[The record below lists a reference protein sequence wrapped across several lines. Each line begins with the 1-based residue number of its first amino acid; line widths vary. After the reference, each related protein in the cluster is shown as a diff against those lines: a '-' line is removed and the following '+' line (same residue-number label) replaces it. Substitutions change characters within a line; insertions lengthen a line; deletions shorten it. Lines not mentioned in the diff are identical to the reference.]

1 MSTAANCTPV
11 EAAKHLIDKHR
22 IADKNFEI
30 ATSSTNL
37 RFTTSTTQIERLRLL
52 FPSQL
57 GSGNSIYAIMPERVR
72 TKFADSDD
80 EKPTNPDSTSLKEQE
95 PGLAKRKTE
104 HDQDEGKKTKKN
116 KKRRRD
122 AGNEEGTKLDEPQKE
137 TLEKTAKAQP
147 QAPTDTGKAKAKK
160 SAAQKDKRK
169 LSVEGDSQ
177 WKSKLAPLKEKA
189 KSLYASRKN
198 LPIFPHGDE
207 IRNRLRKTD
216 VMLLVGETGSGK
228 STQIPQF
235 LVDESWCRP
244 ITVTI
249 TEPTSNSDGSAAKDT
264 TVGGCIAITQP
275 RRVAAISLAR
285 RVAEEMGTPL
295 GSSSPAS
302 KVGYSV
308 RFDTSTSPSTRVKY
322 LTEGMLLQEML
333 HDPWLTRYSAVV
345 VDEVHERGVN
355 VDLVLGFLRN
365 LVSGKREGRGGL
377 PLKVVVMSATADM
390 ESLTG
395 FFQDGFKRLDGS
407 QKAIKGEKTKDEDD
421 DISVCHIKGR
431 QFPVKTIYAPQP
443 VHDFVDAALKAIYQ
457 IHYKEPMPGDILV
470 FLTGQETVEAL
481 ERLVN
486 EYAIGMDP
494 SLPKIQVL
502 PLFAALPQTAQQR
515 VFLPVPPRTRKVILA
530 TNIAETSVTV
540 PGVRF
545 VVDSGK
551 AKIKQFR
558 TRLGLDSLLVKPI
571 SKSGAIQRKG
581 RAGREAPG
589 QCYRLY
595 TEKDYLALDETTTP
609 EILRCDLSQALI
621 NMKARGVDDV
631 MGFPFLT
638 RPPREALEKALL
650 QLLSIQALD
659 ESGRISDIGSQI
671 AKLPLTPT
679 LGRVLLAAAAH
690 GPGCLTDVID
700 IISCLSVETI
710 FLNTT
715 SEEKK
720 EEAAQA
726 RQDLYRR
733 EGDHL
738 TMLATVQS
746 YAAENTDRR
755 AWAERH
761 LVSHRAMQS
770 VMDVRK
776 QLTTQCRQAKLLPN
790 PASRATTDSTLTRE
804 PSPVLILKSFLSGF
818 ATNTARLVP
827 DGSYRTVV
835 GNQTVA
841 IHPSSVLFGKKI
853 EAIMYNEFV
862 FTNRSYARDVSAV
875 QMDWVG
881 EALAG

>member
-1 MSTAANCTPV
+1 
-11 EAAKHLIDKHR
+11 
-22 IADKNFEI
+22 
-30 ATSSTNL
+30 
-37 RFTTSTTQIERLRLL
+37 
-52 FPSQL
+52 
-57 GSGNSIYAIMPERVR
+57 MPERVR

-80 EKPTNPDSTSLKEQE
+80 EAVPKTSSSEHKSAET
-95 PGLAKRKTE
+95 GSVKRKNQ
-104 HDQDEGKKTKKN
+104 HDKEETLKKKN
-116 KKRRRD
+116 KKRKHDDERTSEGKSEESKTEPKTEQEKPRNSVNGAPKEEQTQKHDKKQQRKKQNPKQKPTRD
-122 AGNEEGTKLDEPQKE
+122 G
-137 TLEKTAKAQP
+137 KTNF
-147 QAPTDTGKAKAKK
+147 T
-160 SAAQKDKRK
+160 
-169 LSVEGDSQ
+169 
-177 WKSKLAPLKEKA
+177 PLREKA
-189 KSLYASRKN
+189 RALYEIRKN

-207 IRNRLRKTD
+207 IRQHLRQND

-235 LVDESWCRP
+235 LVDEKWCRP
-244 ITVTI
+244 T
-249 TEPTSNSDGSAAKDT
+249 PTSIPQDDGSRKDF

-308 RFDTSTSPSTRVKY
+308 RFDTSTSPNTRVKY

-333 HDPWLTRYSAVV
+333 HDPSLTRYSAIV

-390 ESLTG
+390 ESLLG
-395 FFQDGFKRLDGS
+395 FFQEGFRSGPRLENAKGNGS
-407 QKAIKGEKTKDEDD
+407 DEKNVTSDKNEDD
-421 DISVCHIKGR
+421 IAVCHIKGR
-431 QFPVKTIYAPQP
+431 QYPVRTIYAPEP

-481 ERLVN
+481 ENLVN

-502 PLFAALPQTAQQR
+502 PLFAALPQAAQQR
-515 VFLPVPPRTRKVILA
+515 VFAPAPPRTRKVILA

-545 VVDSGK
+545 VVDCGK
-551 AKIKQFR
+551 AKVKQFR

-571 SKSGAIQRKG
+571 SKSAAIQRKG

-595 TEKDYLALDETTTP
+595 TEKDYLALDETNTP
-609 EILRCDLSQALI
+609 EILRCDLSQAIL
-621 NMKARGVDDV
+621 NMKARGVDDI

-650 QLLSIQALD
+650 QLLSIGALED
-659 ESGRISDIGSQI
+659 SGRISTVGTQI

-679 LGRVLLAAAAH
+679 LGRVLLAAAEN

-700 IISCLSVETI
+700 IISCLSVENI

-720 EEAAQA
+720 EEAEQA
-726 RQDLYRR
+726 RRDLYRR

-738 TMLATVQS
+738 TMMATVQA
-746 YAAENTDRR
+746 YAAENTDRK

-770 VMDVRK
+770 VMV
-776 QLTTQCRQAKLLPN
+776 
-790 PASRATTDSTLTRE
+790 
-804 PSPVLILKSFLSGF
+804 
-818 ATNTARLVP
+818 
-827 DGSYRTVV
+827 
-835 GNQTVA
+835 
-841 IHPSSVLFGKKI
+841 
-853 EAIMYNEFV
+853 
-862 FTNRSYARDVSAV
+862 
-875 QMDWVG
+875 
-881 EALAG
+881 

>member
-1 MSTAANCTPV
+1 
-11 EAAKHLIDKHR
+11 
-22 IADKNFEI
+22 
-30 ATSSTNL
+30 
-37 RFTTSTTQIERLRLL
+37 
-52 FPSQL
+52 
-57 GSGNSIYAIMPERVR
+57 MPERVR
-72 TKFADSDD
+72 IVFDDADDVPVPKKVP
-80 EKPTNPDSTSLKEQE
+80 EAEQIQGSE
-95 PGLAKRKTE
+95 PVKRK
-104 HDQDEGKKTKKN
+104 DQPTDHQKKKSKKRKVEGPTDTRLEESRSSNETQADPVSRETNEKDAVNGVANGTSDHPKN
-116 KKRRRD
+116 KKHKTRNQ
-122 AGNEEGTKLDEPQKE
+122 APQGTKHNFTSLRE
-137 TLEKTAKAQP
+137 
-147 QAPTDTGKAKAKK
+147 KAKA
-160 SAAQKDKRK
+160 
-169 LSVEGDSQ
+169 
-177 WKSKLAPLKEKA
+177 
-189 KSLYASRKN
+189 LYETRKN

-207 IRNRLRKTD
+207 IRQKLRAND

-235 LVDESWCRP
+235 LVDERWCRP
-244 ITVTI
+244 TKATVTHD
-249 TEPTSNSDGSAAKDT
+249 DGFKKEL

-308 RFDTSTSPSTRVKY
+308 RFDTSTSPSTRIKF

-333 HDPWLTRYSAVV
+333 HDPSLTKYSAIV

-365 LVSGKREGRGGL
+365 LVSGKKEGRGGV

-390 ESLTG
+390 ESLMD
-395 FFQDGFKRLDGS
+395 FFKEGLQARGGT
-407 QKAIKGEKTKDEDD
+407 KAINGDSDQQDSSQANGENK
-421 DISVCHIKGR
+421 ISVCHIKGR
-431 QFPVKTIYAPQP
+431 QFPVKTIYSPAP
-443 VHDFVDAALKAIYQ
+443 VHDFVDAALKVIFQ

-481 ERLVN
+481 EHLVN
-486 EYAIGMDP
+486 EYATGMDP
-494 SLPKIQVL
+494 ALPKVQVL
-502 PLFAALPQTAQQR
+502 PLFAALPQVAQQR
-515 VFLPVPPRTRKVILA
+515 VFLPAPPRTRKVILA

-540 PGVRF
+540 SGVRF
-545 VVDSGK
+545 VVDCGK

-571 SKSGAIQRKG
+571 SKSAAIQRKG

-595 TEKDYLALDETTTP
+595 TEKDYLALDETNTP
-609 EILRCDLSQALI
+609 EILRCDLSQALL

-638 RPPREALEKALL
+638 RPPRESLEKALL
-650 QLLSIQALD
+650 QLLSIDALE
-659 ESGRISDIGSQI
+659 ESGKISSIGLHI

-679 LGRVLLAAAAH
+679 LGRVLLAAAEH
-690 GPGCLTDVID
+690 GEGCLLDVID
-700 IISCLSVETI
+700 IISCLSVENI

-720 EEAAQA
+720 EEAEKA
-726 RQDLYRR
+726 RRDLYRR

-738 TMLATVQS
+738 TMLATVQA
-746 YAAENTDRR
+746 YAAENTDRK

-761 LVSHRAMQS
+761 MVSHRAMQS

-776 QLTTQCRQAKLLPN
+776 QLMAQCRQAKLLPS
-790 PASRATTDSTLTRE
+790 ASDSRNGSNNSATRE
-804 PSPVLILKSFLSGF
+804 PSPVLILQSFLRGF
-818 ATNTARLVP
+818 STNTARLVP

-841 IHPSSVLFGKKI
+841 IHPSSVLFGKKV

-862 FTNRSYARDVSAV
+862 FTNRSYARGVSAV

-881 EALAG
+881 DALTGAL

>member
-1 MSTAANCTPV
+1 
-11 EAAKHLIDKHR
+11 
-22 IADKNFEI
+22 
-30 ATSSTNL
+30 
-37 RFTTSTTQIERLRLL
+37 
-52 FPSQL
+52 
-57 GSGNSIYAIMPERVR
+57 MPEKVH
-72 TKFADSDD
+72 TVFADSDNEEAPKAIVPVSTDAGSGRKKKRTKKRKRD
-80 EKPTNPDSTSLKEQE
+80 EAAEASPPAGEPTVKHPPKPIATKVSRPEDLPTPKKDVIVKPRPKWRAEAKSNHLSDTKHNFTSL
-95 PGLAKRKTE
+95 R
-104 HDQDEGKKTKKN
+104 
-116 KKRRRD
+116 
-122 AGNEEGTKLDEPQKE
+122 
-137 TLEKTAKAQP
+137 
-147 QAPTDTGKAKAKK
+147 
-160 SAAQKDKRK
+160 
-169 LSVEGDSQ
+169 
-177 WKSKLAPLKEKA
+177 EKA
-189 KSLYASRKN
+189 NALYELRRK
-198 LPIFPHGDE
+198 LPIFGHADE
-207 IRNRLRKTD
+207 IRRDLRERD

-235 LVDESWCRP
+235 LVNEFWCRP
-244 ITVTI
+244 TSTPVTQ
-249 TEPTSNSDGSAAKDT
+249 EDGTTKEI

-308 RFDTSTSPSTRVKY
+308 RFDTSTSPSTRIKF

-333 HDPWLTRYSAVV
+333 HDPSLTRYSAIV
-345 VDEVHERGVN
+345 VDEVHERGIN

-365 LVSGKREGRGGL
+365 LVSGKLEGRGGV
-377 PLKVVVMSATADM
+377 PLKVAVMSATADM
-390 ESLTG
+390 ESLQG
-395 FFQDGFKRLDGS
+395 FFQEGYKLQAGE
-407 QKAIKGEKTKDEDD
+407 QKNTPK

-431 QFPVKTIYAPQP
+431 QFPVKMIYSPEP
-443 VHDFVDAALKAIYQ
+443 VHDFVDAALKAVFQ
-457 IHYKEPMPGDILV
+457 IHYKEPIPGDILV

-481 ERLVN
+481 EHLIN

-494 SLPKIQVL
+494 SLPRIQVL
-502 PLFAALPQTAQQR
+502 PLFAALPQAAQQR
-515 VFLPVPPRTRKVILA
+515 VFLPTPPRTRKIVLS

-540 PGVRF
+540 SGVRY
-545 VVDSGK
+545 VVDCGK

-571 SKSGAIQRKG
+571 SKSSAIQRKG

-589 QCYRLY
+589 QCFRLY
-595 TEKDYLALDETTTP
+595 TEKDYLALEETNPP
-609 EILRCDLSQALI
+609 EILRCDLSQALL
-621 NMKARGVDDV
+621 NMKARGVDDIV
-631 MGFPFLT
+631 RFPFLT

-650 QLLSIQALD
+650 QLLNIDALE
-659 ESGRISDIGSQI
+659 ESGTISAIGLHI

-679 LGRVLLAAAAH
+679 LGRVLLAAGENGAD
-690 GPGCLTDVID
+690 CLTDVID
-700 IISCLSVETI
+700 IISCLSVENI

-720 EEAAQA
+720 EAAEAA
-726 RQDLYRR
+726 RRDLYRR

-738 TMLATVQS
+738 TMLATVRA
-746 YAAENTDRR
+746 YAAENADRK

-776 QLTTQCRQAKLLPN
+776 QLRMQCRQARLLPSDAIDDS
-790 PASRATTDSTLTRE
+790 PSRD
-804 PSPVLILKSFLSGF
+804 PSPVLILQSFLCGF

-841 IHPSSVLFGKKI
+841 IHPSSVLFSKKV

-862 FTNRSYARDVSAV
+862 FTNRSYARGVSAV

-881 EALAG
+881 EALAGK

>member
-1 MSTAANCTPV
+1 
-11 EAAKHLIDKHR
+11 
-22 IADKNFEI
+22 
-30 ATSSTNL
+30 
-37 RFTTSTTQIERLRLL
+37 
-52 FPSQL
+52 
-57 GSGNSIYAIMPERVR
+57 MPERVR
-72 TKFADSDD
+72 IVFDDADDVPVPKKVP
-80 EKPTNPDSTSLKEQE
+80 EAEQIQGSE
-95 PGLAKRKTE
+95 PVKRK
-104 HDQDEGKKTKKN
+104 DQPTDHQKKKSKKRKVEGPTDTRLEESRSSNETQADPVSRETNEKDAVNGVANGTSDHPKN
-116 KKRRRD
+116 KKHKTKNQ
-122 AGNEEGTKLDEPQKE
+122 APQGTKHNFTSLRE
-137 TLEKTAKAQP
+137 
-147 QAPTDTGKAKAKK
+147 KAKA
-160 SAAQKDKRK
+160 
-169 LSVEGDSQ
+169 
-177 WKSKLAPLKEKA
+177 
-189 KSLYASRKN
+189 LYETRKN

-207 IRNRLRKTD
+207 IRQKLRAND

-235 LVDESWCRP
+235 LVDERWCRP
-244 ITVTI
+244 TKATVTQD
-249 TEPTSNSDGSAAKDT
+249 DGSKKEL

-308 RFDTSTSPSTRVKY
+308 RFDTSTSPSTRIKF

-333 HDPWLTRYSAVV
+333 HDPSLTKYSAIV

-355 VDLVLGFLRN
+355 VDLVLGFLSN
-365 LVSGKREGRGGL
+365 LVSGEKEGRGGV

-390 ESLTG
+390 ESLMD
-395 FFQDGFKRLDGS
+395 FFKEGLQARGGT
-407 QKAIKGEKTKDEDD
+407 KAINGDSDQQDSSQANGEDKV
-421 DISVCHIKGR
+421 SVCHIKGR
-431 QFPVKTIYAPQP
+431 QFPVKTIYSPAP
-443 VHDFVDAALKAIYQ
+443 VHDFVDAALKVIFQ

-481 ERLVN
+481 EHLVN
-486 EYAIGMDP
+486 EYATGMDP
-494 SLPKIQVL
+494 ALPKVQVL
-502 PLFAALPQTAQQR
+502 PLFAALPQVAQQR
-515 VFLPVPPRTRKVILA
+515 VFLPAPPRTRKVILA

-540 PGVRF
+540 SGVRF
-545 VVDSGK
+545 VVDCGK

-571 SKSGAIQRKG
+571 SKSAAIQRKG

-595 TEKDYLALDETTTP
+595 TEKDYLALDETNTP
-609 EILRCDLSQALI
+609 EILRCDLSQALL

-638 RPPREALEKALL
+638 RPPRESLEKALL
-650 QLLSIQALD
+650 QLLSIDALE
-659 ESGRISDIGSQI
+659 ESGKISSIGLHI

-679 LGRVLLAAAAH
+679 LGRVLLAAAEH
-690 GPGCLTDVID
+690 GEGCLLDVID
-700 IISCLSVETI
+700 IISCLSVENI

-720 EEAAQA
+720 EEAEKA
-726 RQDLYRR
+726 RRDLYRR

-738 TMLATVQS
+738 TMLATVQA
-746 YAAENTDRR
+746 YAAENTDRK

-761 LVSHRAMQS
+761 MVSHRAMQS

-776 QLTTQCRQAKLLPN
+776 QLMAQCRQAKLLPS
-790 PASRATTDSTLTRE
+790 ASDSRNGSNNSATRE
-804 PSPVLILKSFLSGF
+804 PSPVLILQSFLRGF
-818 ATNTARLVP
+818 STNTARLVP

-841 IHPSSVLFGKKI
+841 IHPSSVLFGKKV

-862 FTNRSYARDVSAV
+862 FTNRSYARGVSAV

-881 EALAG
+881 DALTGAL